1 LARQKLQQRNET
13 QQQQEQAEASASSG
27 NEDEAAGVIAA
38 ENRPPPPIR
47 KNFEGSS
54 WEKVCTDLDLV
65 ILYYFISRP
74 KSLIACRRSNW
85 GRVSRRTSITAW
97 LFVAHGFEVYSR
109 TAL

>member
-1 LARQKLQQRNET
+1 MTLCTEIGGELPWLQRQRLLARQKLQQRNEA
-13 QQQQEQAEASASSG
+13 QQQEQAEASASSG

-65 ILYYFISRP
+65 ILYYFI
-74 KSLIACRRSNW
+74 
-85 GRVSRRTSITAW
+85 
-97 LFVAHGFEVYSR
+97 Y
-109 TAL
+109 